1 MRHNGAMPKVDEAK
15 EILKALGL
23 PKAQQ
28 SDKAAYTLLALTKIN
43 ERKSWR
49 SAVSTRVRI
58 HDVIKYAGDIFR
70 KPYAENTREDFRK
83 RVIHQFLQAGIVE
96 RHATS
101 PNDPETRYGLS
112 DDALRVVKTYG
123 TGMFMAAAEAFVT
136 QHGSLAERYAG
147 KKRRQATPVTL
158 PDGNRILLSCGK
170 HNLLQASIVQEFAP
184 RFVPGAVLLYLGD
197 AAHRTLHVDTER
209 LGQLGIRITSHGKLP
224 DVILYDESRRW
235 LFFVEAV
242 TSHGPVS
249 PKRYVELEAEAA
261 QASAARI
268 YVTAFPDFKEF
279 KKHVAD
285 IAWETEIWI
294 ADHPEH
300 MIHYNGDKFL
310 GPARGDDD

>member
-15 EILKALGL
+15 EILKALGV

-28 SDKAAYTLLALTKIN
+28 SDKAAYTLLALTKMN
-43 ERKSWR
+43 ERKTWR
-49 SAVSTRVRI
+49 SAVRALVRI
-58 HDVIKYAGDIFR
+58 HDVIKYAGDVFR

-83 RVIHQFLQAGIVE
+83 RVIHQFLQAEIIE

-101 PNDPETRYGLS
+101 TNDPETRYGLS
-112 DDALRVVKTYG
+112 EDAFRVVKTYG
-123 TGMFMAAAEAFVT
+123 TAAFTAAAEGFVA

-147 KKRRQATPVTL
+147 KKRRQTTPVTL
-158 PDGNRILLSCGK
+158 SDGTRILLSLGK
-170 HNLLQASIVQEFAP
+170 HNVLQAAIVQEFAP
-184 RFVPGAVLLYLGD
+184 RFAPGAVLLYLGD
-197 AAHRTLHVDTER
+197 ATHRTLHVDTKR
-209 LGQLGIRITSHGKLP
+209 LEHLGIAITSHGKLP
-224 DVILYDESRRW
+224 DVILYDESRNW

-249 PKRYVELEAEAA
+249 PKRYVELEAEVVR
-261 QASAARI
+261 SPAARV

-285 IAWETEIWI
+285 IAWETEIWV
-294 ADHPEH
+294 AEHPEH

-310 GPARGDDD
+310 GPAER